1 VSVRIRDYGQSDLEA
16 CRQLWLEL
24 TEWHRQIYES
34 PGIGGDD
41 PGRKFDE
48 HLDRVG
54 ADNIWIAESGGS
66 AVGMTGLIASE
77 GEAELEPIVVATG
90 WRGRGVGE
98 ALARTVLDAAR
109 KRGERQLLTRPVAR
123 NDAALAFFHRLGFD
137 ALGQL
142 ELIADLRPLD
152 EQVWR
157 AGPVLAG
164 RTFRL

>member
-1 VSVRIRDYGQSDLEA
+1 MSVRIRGYEQSDLEA
-16 CRQLWLEL
+16 CRQLWVEL
-24 TEWHRQIYES
+24 TDWHRRIYDS

-48 HLDRVG
+48 HLERVG
-54 ADNIWIAESGGS
+54 AEHIWIAESGGT

-77 GEAELEPIVVATG
+77 GEAELEPIVVTPG

-98 ALARTVLDAAR
+98 ALARAVLDAAG

-123 NDAALAFFHRLGFD
+123 NEAALKFFHGLGFD

-157 AGPVLAG
+157 AGPLLAG
-164 RTFRL
+164 REFRL